1 MSLCCVLLLCAMLC
15 AIYIIYII
23 RWYVQYMLFSYGLF
37 PESSV
42 CSSSVP
48 QFSVLKKEECCS
60 LAIQCWEALSVLQSA
75 KRSNSQTCCSTE
87 CKDKVVTVT
96 DWCCLSCLKHVD
108 NLVSREEK
116 QILWKIEGGELM
128 SKLMSGKGKQELICG
143 RRTEI
148 DHCHKGTTEL
158 LRIKLI

>member
-1 MSLCCVLLLCAMLC
+1 MSLCCVLLLCAVMCNIHYIHHKMVC
-15 AIYIIYII
+15 AIYVVLL
-23 RWYVQYMLFSYGLF
+23 WAVPWALYVLLFCASVSCVKKGGMLLSCLTVLGGFNCF
-37 PESSV
+37 PV
-42 CSSSVP
+42 CTACSNP
-48 QFSVLKKEECCS
+48 Q
-60 LAIQCWEALSVLQSA
+60 
-75 KRSNSQTCCSTE
+75 TCSTE
-87 CKDKVVTVT
+87 CKDKLVTGM

-116 QILWKIEGGELM
+116 QILWKIEGDGLM
-128 SKLMSGKGKQELICG
+128 SKLMSEKGKQKLICG